1 MITKR
6 YISNIGSKIKKGTLK
21 VKFPNDQ
28 EILFKG
34 EKGLNAELILKSYK
48 PIFRT
53 IFGGHLG
60 FAESYLKHE
69 WDSPNLEALLELM
82 LQNLP
87 NEFKPKSRIYK
98 TYNRFVHFLREN
110 TKIRAKKNIQYHYD
124 IGNSFYEIWL
134 DKSMTYSSALF
145 KNEND
150 NLFEAQKNKYRALV
164 EELKIKPHH
173 KVLEIGC
180 GWGGM
185 AEYIGNELGCNYTG
199 ITISPS
205 QKKFTEDRIKRNDF

>member
-1 MITKR
+1 MITKS

-21 VKFPNDQ
+21 VKFPNDE

-34 EKGLNAELILKSYK
+34 EDGLNAELILKSYK
-48 PIFRT
+48 PVFRT

-110 TKIRAKKNIQYHYD
+110 TKIRAKKNIEYHYD

-150 NLFEAQKNKYRALV
+150 DLFEAQKNKYRALV

-180 GWGGM
+180 GWGVWRS
-185 AEYIGNELGCNYTG
+185 ILVV
-199 ITISPS
+199 S
-205 QKKFTEDRIKRNDF
+205 